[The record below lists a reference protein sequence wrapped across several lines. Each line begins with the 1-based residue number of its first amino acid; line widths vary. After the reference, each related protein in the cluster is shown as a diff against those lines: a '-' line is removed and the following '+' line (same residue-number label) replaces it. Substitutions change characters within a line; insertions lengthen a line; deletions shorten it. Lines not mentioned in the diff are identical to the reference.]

1 MIRLNQIN
9 LMVALVIFCLA
20 CAKEE
25 PKLSD
30 PVIPPVKVKV
40 VGAGPSESNLKIF
53 SGVSEGIQEI
63 TLSFR
68 VAGVLKTILGKVGDT
83 LEEGELIAELDPRDY
98 MLSEKN
104 LEGQLQT
111 AQAELDALQKGER
124 KENVLKLEAQI
135 LSLQS
140 TERTAALEYKRVQQL
155 YANDAASKARLDQ
168 TKSAWDLAKADQE
181 AKEQEYAIALKGG
194 REEDVR
200 AQQAKIRSTNAILDQ
215 AIADRDDTQLR
226 MPFDGVIAVKHISN
240 FEQIQKGQEIFDVVK
255 IDRVEVKINIPDNL
269 ISYVKRGQRVET
281 EFLPL
286 PNKKFQGK
294 ITKVGQAA
302 DKSTLTYPVWVE
314 IPNPKREI
322 LAGMSAEVSLR
333 FQGMGT
339 PLPLLPIYSV
349 LEDKVSKGKYIWL
362 FDPETSTAIR
372 RNISIGEIVQN
383 EIEVV
388 QGINNGD
395 TVIVAGLD
403 RLNEGMKV
411 RLYQMRRSL
420 KDEKEMIDPSSP
432 KVDS

>member
-1 MIRLNQIN
+1 MIHQNQIRLAVVF
-9 LMVALVIFCLA
+9 LIFCLG

-25 PKLSD
+25 PKS
-30 PVIPPVKVKV
+30 PEPFIPPVKVKV
-40 VGAGPSESNLKIF
+40 IGANSSESNIKIF

-68 VAGVLKTILGKVGDT
+68 VAGVLKSISGKVGENR
-83 LEEGELIAELDPRDY
+83 EEGELIAELDPRDY
-98 MLSEKN
+98 MLAENN

-140 TERTAALEYKRVQQL
+140 TERTAAQEYKRVQQL

-168 TKSAWDLAKADQE
+168 TKSAWDLAKSDQE
-181 AKEQEYAIALKGG
+181 AKKQEYAIALKGG

-200 AQQAKIRSTNAILDQ
+200 AQQAKIRSINANLDQ
-215 AIADRDDTQLR
+215 AIADKHDTQLH

-255 IDRVEVKINIPDNL
+255 IDQVEVKISIPDNL

-302 DKSTLTYPVWVE
+302 DKATLTYPIWVE
-314 IPNPKREI
+314 ISNPKREI
-322 LAGMSAEVSLR
+322 LAGMSAEVSLQ
-333 FQGMGT
+333 FQGIGT
-339 PLPLLPIYSV
+339 PLPLLPISSV
-349 LEDKVSKGKYIWL
+349 LEDKITKGKFVWV
-362 FDPETSTAIR
+362 FDPETSTAKR
-372 RNISIGEIVQN
+372 KNISIGEIVQN
-383 EIEVV
+383 EIEVIR
-388 QGINNGD
+388 GITKGD
-395 TVIVAGLD
+395 TVITAGLD

-411 RLYQMRRSL
+411 RLYNMGQSL
-420 KDEKEMIDPSSP
+420 KDENDMEKPVSP
-432 KVDS
+432 KEDS